1 MTELAYVT
9 AAELSDYELAP
20 GHPFKPI
27 RVKLTETLLE
37 SCGLLQQAEM
47 TAPGKL
53 NDRVLTQVH
62 DSRYVDLVREL
73 SSGRNRDEGYAHG
86 LGTGDN
92 PIFPGMHDA
101 ISLVCAA
108 TTTALELVASGQAV
122 RAVNFAGGLHHAHP
136 SRASGF
142 CVYNDLAVAI
152 EQATRQHGVRV
163 ACIDL
168 DAHHGDGTQEIFYER
183 DDVLTISLHESGRY
197 LFPGTGHTYELGR
210 GGGRGTSVNAPLEPF
225 TEDASYLEVFETVV
239 PRALDWFRP
248 DIIVL
253 QGGADSHVLDPL
265 ADLSLSLTGMTAAWR
280 RVRELADQ
288 YCDGRLVVTGGGGYD
303 ALRTVPRAWAQLF
316 ALTAGSTMPSELPL
330 AWREQW
336 AEQGIPDLPSV
347 ALDSPADF
355 TEQPRRRAISNQ
367 NRSMLG
373 RLDGAIGPVWR
384 QLSRD
389 SRRQPR

>member
-1 MTELAYVT
+1 MSQLAYIT

-20 GHPFKPI
+20 GHPFKPV
-27 RVKLTETLLE
+27 RVKLTETLLAA
-37 SCGLLQQAEM
+37 CGLLDQGEM
-47 TAPGKL
+47 TEPARL
-53 NDRVLTQVH
+53 SDRVLTQVH
-62 DSRYVDLVREL
+62 DPRYVDLVREV
-73 SSGRNRDEGYAHG
+73 SAGKQRADSFAHG

-108 TTTALELVASGQAV
+108 TTTALELVASGQAA

-152 EQATRQHGVRV
+152 EQATRKHGLRI

-183 DDVLTISLHESGRY
+183 ADVLTISMHESGRY

-225 TEDASYLEVFETVV
+225 TEDASYLEVFDAVV

-253 QGGADSHVLDPL
+253 QGGADSHLLDPL
-265 ADLSLSLTGMTAAWR
+265 ADLALSLTGMTEAWR
-280 RVRELADQ
+280 RVSDLADQ
-288 YCDGRLVVTGGGGYD
+288 YCEGRLVVTGGGGYD
-303 ALRTVPRAWAQLF
+303 AYRTVPRAWAQLY
-316 ALTAGSTMPSELPL
+316 AIAARTMLPAELPA
-330 AWREQW
+330 AWRELW
-336 AEQGIPDLPSV
+336 TARDVSDLPTA
-347 ALDSPADF
+347 ALDSGDDF
-355 TEQPRRRAISNQ
+355 PEQPRRRAISNQ

-389 SRRQPR
+389 SRRHGR